1 MVTAAILHNISVRE
15 NVQLPE
21 EEEACH
27 ADDEY
32 TVADDDILIKGRM
45 HHYKIIHNM
54 FGYLFIFPI
63 SSGITC
69 GNKHQAYLFTWSIYF
84 VSLQT

>member
-1 MVTAAILHNISVRE
+1 MVTAILHNISVRE

-21 EEEACH
+21 EEEECH
-27 ADDEY
+27 ADDKD

-45 HHYKIIHNM
+45 HHYKIIQICLVI
-54 FGYLFIFPI
+54 YLFFPI